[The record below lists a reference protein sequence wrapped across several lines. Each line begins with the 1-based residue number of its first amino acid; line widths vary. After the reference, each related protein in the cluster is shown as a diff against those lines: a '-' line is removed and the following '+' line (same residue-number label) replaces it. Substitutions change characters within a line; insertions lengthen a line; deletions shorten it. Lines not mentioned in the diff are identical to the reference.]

1 MPPVYRLALPAL
13 CLSLILPC
21 AFSVE
26 AADPAPAAAE
36 KPAEEKPVERQ
47 PLLERSQ
54 EEAAA
59 LERKIPTQEQQQLQ
73 AGTDSFLALWKPANT
88 AEPKGAVIII
98 PGAGET
104 ADWPQAISPLR
115 RKLPDAEWS
124 SLSITLPDLQS
135 EAIAP
140 RIVEVAPAPK
150 TPDAG
155 SKDATTAAPIEQ
167 AAGGEADVADKA
179 IEQAAGG
186 EADVADKAIVETTE
200 EQAKADAER
209 IFARIDAAIAY
220 AEQQS
225 ARSIVVLG
233 HGTGAYWAARYLS
246 EKQPSQIEKLVMVAA
261 QTPVTAKPELAEL
274 TPTLKLPTADIFY
287 MDKPVDRN
295 AALERLQASKRL
307 KTSGFSQV
315 SLKALPGNAK
325 AEQEQL
331 VRRVRGWL
339 NPQPAAD

>member
-1 MPPVYRLALPAL
+1 MPSVYRLAMPAL

-26 AADPAPAAAE
+26 AADPAPAASAE
-36 KPAEEKPVERQ
+36 KPAEAKPVERQ

-59 LERKIPTQEQQQLQ
+59 LGRTVPAQEQQQLQ
-73 AGTDSFLALWKPANT
+73 AGSDTFLALWKTANT

-104 ADWPQAISPLR
+104 ADWPQAIGPLR
-115 RKLPDAEWS
+115 QKLPDAKWS

-135 EAIAP
+135 DAIAP
-140 RIVEVAPAPK
+140 RVVEPAAAPK
-150 TPDAG
+150 APETG
-155 SKDATTAAPIEQ
+155 SKDATTAQPIEQ
-167 AAGGEADVADKA
+167 AAGGEAEVAD
-179 IEQAAGG
+179 QVAA
-186 EADVADKAIVETTE
+186 DTVE
-200 EQAKADAER
+200 EQEKADGER

-246 EKQPSQIEKLVMVAA
+246 EKQTAQVEKFVMVDA
-261 QTPVTAKPELAEL
+261 QTPAKAKPALAEL

-287 MDKPVDRN
+287 MDKALDRN
-295 AALERLQASKRL
+295 AALERMQASKRL
-307 KTSGFSQV
+307 KTSAFSQV
-315 SLKALPGNAK
+315 ALQALPDKK

-339 NPQPAAD
+339 NPQNTD

>member
-26 AADPAPAAAE
+26 AADPAPAAKE
-36 KPAEEKPVERQ
+36 KTTEEKPLERQ
-47 PLLERSQ
+47 PLPERSQ
-54 EEAAA
+54 EEATA
-59 LERKIPTQEQQQLQ
+59 LERKIPAQEQQQLQ
-73 AGTDSFLALWKPANT
+73 AGTDTFLALWKPANA

-104 ADWPQAISPLR
+104 VDWPQAVGPLR

-135 EAIAP
+135 DAIAP
-140 RIVEVAPAPK
+140 RIVEATPAPK
-150 TPDAG
+150 APETG
-155 SKDATTAAPIEQ
+155 SKDSTTAGPIEQ
-167 AAGGEADVADKA
+167 VAAGEADVADKA
-179 IEQAAGG
+179 IA
-186 EADVADKAIVETTE
+186 ETTE
-200 EQAKADAER
+200 EQSSTDAER
-209 IFARIDAAIAY
+209 IFARIDAAIAF

-233 HGTGAYWAARYLS
+233 HGSGAYWAARYLS
-246 EKQPSQIEKLVMVAA
+246 EKQPSQVEKLVMVAA
-261 QTPVTAKPELAEL
+261 RTPVAATPGLAEL

-287 MDKPVDRN
+287 KDKAPDRN

-307 KTSGFSQV
+307 KSSAFSQV
-315 SLKALPGNAK
+315 ALKALPDSK

-331 VRRVRGWL
+331 FRRVRGWL
-339 NPQPAAD
+339 NPQPATD

>member
-1 MPPVYRLALPAL
+1 MPFVYRLAMPAL

-26 AADPAPAAAE
+26 AADPAPAATAE

-59 LERKIPTQEQQQLQ
+59 LERLLPAQEQQQLQ
-73 AGTDSFLALWKPANT
+73 AGSETFLALWKPANT

-104 ADWPQAISPLR
+104 ADWPQAIGPLR
-115 RKLPDAEWS
+115 RKLPNAQWS

-135 EAIAP
+135 DAIAP
-140 RIVEVAPAPK
+140 RVIEPAAAPK
-150 TPDAG
+150 APESG
-155 SKDATTAAPIEQ
+155 SKDSTTAQPIEQ
-167 AAGGEADVADKA
+167 AAGGEAEVAD
-179 IEQAAGG
+179 QV
-186 EADVADKAIVETTE
+186 VAETTE
-200 EQAKADAER
+200 EQSRADAER

-246 EKQPSQIEKLVMVAA
+246 EKQTAQVEKFVMVDA
-261 QTPVTAKPELAEL
+261 QAPAKAKPPLAEL

-287 MDKPVDRN
+287 MDKPLDRN
-295 AALERLQASKRL
+295 AALERMQASKRL
-307 KTSGFSQV
+307 KTSAFSQV
-315 SLKALPGNAK
+315 ALKALPDKK
-325 AEQEQL
+325 AEEEQL
-331 VRRVRGWL
+331 LRRVRGWL
-339 NPQPAAD
+339 NPQNPD

>member
-1 MPPVYRLALPAL
+1 MPSVYRLAMPAL
-13 CLSLILPC
+13 CLSLLLPC

-26 AADPAPAAAE
+26 AADPAPAATAE

-59 LERKIPTQEQQQLQ
+59 LERKVPAQEQQQLQ
-73 AGTDSFLALWKPANT
+73 AGSDTFLALWKPANT

-104 ADWPQAISPLR
+104 ADWPQVVGPLR
-115 RKLPDAEWS
+115 QKLPDAEWS
-124 SLSITLPDLQS
+124 SLSITLPDLQGD
-135 EAIAP
+135 AIAP
-140 RIVEVAPAPK
+140 RVIEPAAAPK
-150 TPDAG
+150 APETG
-155 SKDATTAAPIEQ
+155 SKDATTAQPIEQ
-167 AAGGEADVADKA
+167 AAGGEAEVAD
-179 IEQAAGG
+179 QV
-186 EADVADKAIVETTE
+186 VAETTE
-200 EQAKADAER
+200 EQNKADAER
-209 IFARIDAAIAY
+209 IFARIDAAIGY

-246 EKQPSQIEKLVMVAA
+246 ERQSAQVEKLVMVDVRAPA
-261 QTPVTAKPELAEL
+261 KAKPPLVEL

-287 MDKPVDRN
+287 MDKPLDRQ
-295 AALERLQASKRL
+295 AALERMQASKRL
-307 KTSGFSQV
+307 KGSTFSQV
-315 SLKALPGNAK
+315 ALHALPDNK

-331 VRRVRGWL
+331 FRRVRGWL
-339 NPQPAAD
+339 NPQRTD

>member
-36 KPAEEKPVERQ
+36 ESVGEKPLERH

-54 EEAAA
+54 EEAIA
-59 LERKIPTQEQQQLQ
+59 LERKIPAQEQQKLQ
-73 AGTDSFLALWKPANT
+73 AGSDTFLALWKPANT
-88 AEPKGAVIII
+88 ADPKGAVIII

-104 ADWPQAISPLR
+104 VDWPQAIGPLR

-124 SLSITLPDLQS
+124 SLSITLPDPQS
-135 EAIAP
+135 DAIAP
-140 RIVEVAPAPK
+140 RVIEVPPTLK
-150 TPDAG
+150 TPDVG
-155 SKDATTAAPIEQ
+155 SKDSTTATPIEQ
-167 AAGGEADVADKA
+167 AAGGEAEIVDKA
-179 IEQAAGG
+179 VAETG
-186 EADVADKAIVETTE
+186 ED
-200 EQAKADAER
+200 QAKADAER

-220 AEQQS
+220 AEQHS

-246 EKQPSQIEKLVMVAA
+246 ERQPAQVEKFAMVAA
-261 QTPVTAKPELAEL
+261 QTPVAAKPELAEL
-274 TPTLKLPTADIFY
+274 TPTLTLPTADIFY
-287 MDKPVDRN
+287 SDKPLDRN

-307 KTSGFSQV
+307 KTSAFSQV
-315 SLKALPGNAK
+315 SLKAVPGDRN

-339 NPQPAAD
+339 NPQKAAD